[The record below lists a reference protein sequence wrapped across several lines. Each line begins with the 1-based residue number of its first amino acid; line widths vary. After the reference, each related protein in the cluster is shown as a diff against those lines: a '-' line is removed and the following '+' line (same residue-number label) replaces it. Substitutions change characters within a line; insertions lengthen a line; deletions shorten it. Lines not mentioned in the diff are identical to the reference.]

1 MKIPTDPIEA
11 SIFMLNLVIE
21 SFTIEDAYTRLANG
35 ISAKAQAEGRDVN
48 EDEEQMLDV
57 ILEASKRA
65 RDGK

>member
-1 MKIPTDPIEA
+1 MKFPTDPIEA
-11 SIFMLNLVIE
+11 AIFTLNLVIE